1 MYFAL
6 QYATFEEISARA
18 DTITN
23 VSFGKSTDALFNYG
37 PLITSL
43 VKVVNAPP
51 PFPRAL
57 IVSVT
62 SIPNVA
68 RDRIWTWQ
76 M

>member
-51 PFPRAL
+51 PLPARADC
-57 IVSVT
+57 VCDFNT
-62 SIPNVA
+62 KCG
-68 RDRIWTWQ
+68 T
-76 M
+76 